1 MKAKGWPAPASCL
14 RKHVGRRQAAVASG
28 VGVAYLLA
36 MTAPQKAQQPTPP
49 AASAH
54 EKILIVDFG
63 SQVTQLIARRVR
75 EEGVYSEIVPFQ
87 KAEAAFREMKPKA
100 VILSGG
106 PESVHEEGSPRAPQ
120 AIFDSGV
127 PVLGICYGQMTMA
140 HQLGGEVEGGHHR
153 EFGRADVEVK
163 GASQL
168 FDATWD
174 KGGKYQVWMSHGD
187 RITRMP
193 PGFSVAG
200 TSPNA
205 PFAVIQDEK
214 RRYYGLMFHPEV
226 VHTPD
231 GAKLLRNF
239 VRKVAGLHGDWTMRA
254 FREEAIEKIRRQVG
268 RGRVIC
274 GLSGGVDSAVAAV
287 LIHEAIG
294 DQLTCVFV
302 DHGLLRLDEA
312 KTVVDLFRGHYNIPL
327 VHVDASKQFLGELE
341 GVTDPEKKRKT
352 IGRLFIDVFDAEA
365 KKIGGAE
372 FLAQGTLY
380 PDVIESV
387 SFTGGPSVTI
397 KSHHNVGGL
406 PERMNMKLVEP
417 LRELFKDE
425 VRALGRELGLPEIF
439 VGRHP
444 FPGPGLAIRC
454 PGDITREKLDILRKA
469 DAVYIDQIRKHGLYD
484 EIWQAFAVLL
494 PVKTVGVM
502 GDGRTYDYVVGLR
515 AVTSTDGMT
524 ADFYQFDMKFL
535 AETATRIINEVKGVN
550 RVVYDV
556 TSKPPGTIE
565 WE

>member
-1 MKAKGWPAPASCL
+1 MAPV
-14 RKHVGRRQAAVASG
+14 HD
-28 VGVAYLLA
+28 
-36 MTAPQKAQQPTPP
+36 
-49 AASAH
+49 
-54 EKILIVDFG
+54 KILIVDFG

-87 KAEAAFREMKPKA
+87 KAAEAFAAMRPRG

-106 PESVHEEGSPRAPQ
+106 PASVTDSIAPSAPQ
-120 AIFDSGV
+120 AIFEAGV
-127 PVLGICYGQMTMA
+127 PVLGICYGEQTMA
-140 HQLGGEVEGGHHR
+140 AQLGGEVEGGHHR
-153 EFGRADVEVK
+153 EFGRADLEIVRDAALFEGVWRK
-163 GASQL
+163 GE
-168 FDATWD
+168 
-174 KGGKYQVWMSHGD
+174 KHPVWMSHGD
-187 RITRMP
+187 RVTRLP
-193 PGFSVAG
+193 PGFEVIGISQ
-200 TSPNA
+200 NA
-205 PFAVIQDEK
+205 PFAAIADEK
-214 RRYYGLMFHPEV
+214 RRFYAVQFHPEV
-226 VHTPD
+226 VHTPQ
-231 GAKLLRNF
+231 GTALLRNF
-239 VRKVAGLHGDWTMRA
+239 VRRIAGATGDWTMRA
-254 FREEAIEKIRRQVG
+254 FRAEAIEKIRAQVG

-302 DHGLLRLDEA
+302 DHGLLRLGEGEQ
-312 KTVVDLFRGHYNIPL
+312 VVQLFRDHYNIPL
-327 VHVDASKQFLGELE
+327 VHVRAEETFLKALA
-341 GVTDPEKKRKT
+341 GVDDPELKRKT
-352 IGRLFIDVFDAEA
+352 IGGLFIDVFDAEA
-365 KKIGGAE
+365 HKLGGAD

-406 PERMNMKLVEP
+406 PARMKMKLVEP

-425 VRALGRELGLPEIF
+425 VRALGRELGLPEVF

-454 PGDITREKLDILRKA
+454 PGEITRQKLDILRLA
-469 DAVYIDQIRKHGLYD
+469 DAIFIDEIRQAGLYD
-484 EIWQAFAVLL
+484 TIWQAFAVIL

-502 GDGRTYDYVVGLR
+502 GDARTYEHAVALR

-524 ADFYQFDMKFL
+524 ADFYPFDMRFL
-535 AETATRIINEVKGVN
+535 ARAATRIINEVRGVN

>member
-1 MKAKGWPAPASCL
+1 M
-14 RKHVGRRQAAVASG
+14 HD
-28 VGVAYLLA
+28 
-36 MTAPQKAQQPTPP
+36 
-49 AASAH
+49 
-54 EKILIVDFG
+54 KILIVDFG

-75 EEGVYSEIVPFQ
+75 EDGVYSEIVPFN
-87 KAEAAFREMKPKA
+87 KAEAAFAAMRPKG

-106 PESVHEEGSPRAPQ
+106 PASVLDKDAPLAPSAIYRA
-120 AIFDSGV
+120 GV
-127 PVLGICYGQMTMA
+127 PVLGICYGEQAMA
-140 HQLGGEVEGGHHR
+140 QQLGGEVEGGHHR
-153 EFGRADVEVK
+153 EFGRAEVEVT
-163 GASQL
+163 AESAL
-168 FDATWD
+168 FDGVWR
-174 KGGKYQVWMSHGD
+174 KGERYPVWMSHGD
-187 RITRMP
+187 RVTKLP
-193 PGFSVAG
+193 QGFRVVG
-200 TSPNA
+200 TSANA
-205 PFAVIQDEK
+205 PIAVIADDDRKFYATQ
-214 RRYYGLMFHPEV
+214 FHLEV
-226 VHTPD
+226 MHTPH
-231 GAKLLRNF
+231 GAALLRNF
-239 VRKVAGLHGDWTMRA
+239 VRNIAGCRGDWTMRA
-254 FREEAIEKIRRQVG
+254 FKDEAIEKIRAQVG

-294 DQLTCVFV
+294 EQLTCVFV
-302 DHGLLRLDEA
+302 DHGLLRLGEA
-312 KTVVDLFRGHYNIPL
+312 EKVLELFRHHYNIPL
-327 VHVDASKQFLGELE
+327 VHVDASKIFLGELA
-341 GVTDPEKKRKT
+341 GVTDPEQKRKT

-406 PERMNMKLVEP
+406 PARMNMKLVEP

-425 VRALGRELGLPEIF
+425 VRVLGRELGLPEIF

-454 PGDITREKLDILRKA
+454 PGEITPEKLEILRNA
-469 DAVYIDQIRKHGLYD
+469 DAVYIDQIRKAGLYD
-484 EIWQAFAVLL
+484 NIWQAFAVLL

-502 GDGRTYDYVVGLR
+502 GDGRTYEYVVGLR

-524 ADFYQFDMKFL
+524 ADFYSFDMKFL
-535 AETATRIINEVKGVN
+535 GETATRIINEVKGVN
-550 RVVYDV
+550 RVVYDI

>member
-1 MKAKGWPAPASCL
+1 MTPAA
-14 RKHVGRRQAAVASG
+14 
-28 VGVAYLLA
+28 
-36 MTAPQKAQQPTPP
+36 QPTREP
-49 AASAH
+49 ATSVASAH
-54 EKILIVDFG
+54 DKILIVDFG

-87 KAEAAFREMKPKA
+87 KAEAAFAAMKPKA

-106 PESVHEEGSPRAPQ
+106 PASVLDDNAP
-120 AIFDSGV
+120 AAPMTILTAGV
-127 PVLGICYGQMTMA
+127 PVLGICYGEQTMA
-140 HQLGGEVEGGHHR
+140 QQLGGTVEAGHHR
-153 EFGRADVEVK
+153 EFGRAAIEVTDDCM
-163 GASQL
+163 L
-168 FDATWD
+168 FDGVWQ
-174 KGGKYQVWMSHGD
+174 KGGRYDVWMSHGD
-187 RITRMP
+187 RVTRLP
-193 PGFSVAG
+193 DGFRAVARAAGSPISVIA
-200 TSPNA
+200 
-205 PFAVIQDEK
+205 DDK
-214 RRYYGLMFHPEV
+214 RKFYAMQFHPEV

-231 GAKLLRNF
+231 GARLIRNF
-239 VRKVAGLHGDWTMRA
+239 VRKVAGLTGDWTMRA
-254 FREEAIEKIRRQVG
+254 FREEAIEKIRAQVG
-268 RGRVIC
+268 TGRVIC

-302 DHGLLRLDEA
+302 DHGLLRKDEG
-312 KTVVDLFRGHYNIPL
+312 KTVVDLFRHHYNIPL
-327 VHVDASKQFLGELE
+327 VHVDASKQFLGELA
-341 GVTDPEKKRKT
+341 GVTDPEIKRKT

-406 PERMNMKLVEP
+406 PARMNMKLVEP

-425 VRALGRELGLPEIF
+425 VRVLGRELGLPDIF

-454 PGDITREKLDILRKA
+454 PGEITPEKLEILRNA
-469 DAVYIDQIRKHGLYD
+469 DAVYIDQIRKAGLYD
-484 EIWQAFAVLL
+484 QIWQAFAVLL

-502 GDGRTYDYVVGLR
+502 GDGRTYEYVVGLR

-524 ADFYQFDMKFL
+524 ADFYSFDMKFL
-535 AETATRIINEVKGVN
+535 GETATRIINEVKGVN
-550 RVVYDV
+550 RVVYDI

>member
-1 MKAKGWPAPASCL
+1 MHDK
-14 RKHVGRRQAAVASG
+14 V
-28 VGVAYLLA
+28 
-36 MTAPQKAQQPTPP
+36 
-49 AASAH
+49 
-54 EKILIVDFG
+54 LIVDFG

-75 EEGVYSEIVPFQ
+75 EEKVYSEIVPYQ

-100 VILSGG
+100 IILSGG
-106 PESVHEEGSPRAPQ
+106 PASVLDKDAPLAPK
-120 AIFDSGV
+120 AIYDAGI
-127 PVLGICYGQMTMA
+127 PVLGICYGEQAMA
-140 HQLGGEVEGGHHR
+140 HQLGGQVEGGHHR
-153 EFGRADVEVK
+153 EFGRAEVTVTEESPLFEGVWRK
-163 GASQL
+163 GE
-168 FDATWD
+168 
-174 KGGKYQVWMSHGD
+174 KYPVWMSHGD
-187 RITRMP
+187 RVTKLP
-193 PGFSVAG
+193 QGFHVFG

-205 PFAVIQDEK
+205 PISIIGDDK
-214 RRYYGLMFHPEV
+214 RKFYATQFHLEV
-226 VHTPD
+226 MHTPH
-231 GAKLLRNF
+231 GAAILRNF
-239 VRKVAGLHGDWTMRA
+239 VRKIAGLKGDWTMRA
-254 FREEAIEKIRRQVG
+254 FKEEAIEKIRKQVG
-268 RGRVIC
+268 KGRVIC

-294 DQLTCVFV
+294 DQLNCVLV
-302 DHGLLRLDEA
+302 DHGLLRLAEA
-312 KTVVDLFRGHYNIPL
+312 QKVMTLFRDSYNIPL
-327 VHVDASKQFLGELE
+327 VHVDASETFLKALA
-341 GVTDPEKKRKT
+341 GVEDPEQKRKT
-352 IGRLFIDVFDAEA
+352 IGKLFIDVFEQEA
-365 KKIGGAE
+365 RKAGGAE

-406 PERMNMKLVEP
+406 PQRMNMKLVEP

-425 VRALGRELGLPEIF
+425 VRALGRELGLPEAF

-454 PGDITREKLDILRKA
+454 PGPITREKLDILRLA
-469 DAVYIDQIRKHGLYD
+469 DEIYIEEIRRSGQYD
-484 EIWQAFAVLL
+484 NIWQAFAVLL

-524 ADFYQFDMKFL
+524 ADFYPFDMNFL
-535 AETATRIINEVKGVN
+535 GAVATRIINEVKGVN